1 MFKKNTFQ
9 YSTNYVKIID
19 VKITHSFFVNQIF
32 SQFKVSPKTITKQL
46 LKDYGI
52 IFKSSND
59 GFVLIINKDEKYS
72 GSSFKGEVK
81 LKFDLE
87 FTDQNF
93 LQYTNIPN
101 TNNQILYFE
110 NSFSDKLHKNKFVD
124 KNAVRKSQE
133 DKLLSEIVL
142 SINKKNEYF
151 GYGNKKNKLQ
161 EKAYEIAFDSRDVI
175 FRYNF
180 ITEKSMKNFYV
191 SDEDNLIKLKNFVQ
205 RKLFSGKDVFS
216 MVFKNKI
223 KARDNY
229 NLQFFL
235 KRKEKGVIA
244 NTFFLPLPLP
254 DKKNIFFDNIGVY
267 YADVFVKID

>member
-9 YSTNYVKIID
+9 YSTNYIKIIE
-19 VKITHSFFVNQIF
+19 VKITHSFFVNQPF
-32 SQFKVSPKTITKQL
+32 SQFKIFPKTITKQL
-46 LKDYGI
+46 FKDYGI

-59 GFVLIINKDEKYS
+59 GFVLIIDKDEKYS
-72 GSSFKGEVK
+72 GSSFKGEIK
-81 LKFDLE
+81 LLFDLE

-101 TNNQILYFE
+101 TNNQLLYFE
-110 NSFSDKLHKNKFVD
+110 NSFSEKLHKSKFVD
-124 KNAVRKSQE
+124 KNVVRKSDE
-133 DKLLSEIVL
+133 GKLLSEIVL

-161 EKAYEIAFDSRDVI
+161 EKIYEIAFDSRDVI

-180 ITEKSMKNFYV
+180 STKKSMKNFYV
-191 SDEDNLIKLKNFVQ
+191 TDEEDLIKLKNFVK

-216 MVFKNKI
+216 LVFKNKI

-244 NTFFLPLPLP
+244 NTFVLPLPNP
-254 DKKNIFFDNIGVY
+254 DKKNIFFDNTDLY
-267 YADVFVKID
+267 YADIFVKID

>member
-101 TNNQILYFE
+101 TTNQILYFE

-124 KNAVRKSQE
+124 KNAVKRVWVRSDKDNLKNNSQIPNLIA
-133 DKLLSEIVL
+133 KNSEVTNL
-142 SINKKNEYF
+142 TKKD
-151 GYGNKKNKLQ
+151 
-161 EKAYEIAFDSRDVI
+161 IMI
-175 FRYNF
+175 
-180 ITEKSMKNFYV
+180 
-191 SDEDNLIKLKNFVQ
+191 EDNN
-205 RKLFSGKDVFS
+205 
-216 MVFKNKI
+216 
-223 KARDNY
+223 
-229 NLQFFL
+229 
-235 KRKEKGVIA
+235 
-244 NTFFLPLPLP
+244 
-254 DKKNIFFDNIGVY
+254 
-267 YADVFVKID
+267 